1 MDTLQLDTIST
12 TISAIR
18 QEKQKLENEIT
29 TLLNNFTIKTGM
41 QIDDI
46 HYRNITNSYISGK
59 KQYIMAIVKIDIG
72 L

>member
-1 MDTLQLDTIST
+1 MDTLKPETIST

-41 QIDDI
+41 QIEDI
-46 HYRNITNSYISGK
+46 HYRNITSSYIGGK

>member
-1 MDTLQLDTIST
+1 MDTLQPETIST

-41 QIDDI
+41 KIEDI
-46 HYRNITNSYISGK
+46 HYKNITSSYVNGT
-59 KQYIMAIVKIDIG
+59 KQYIMAVVKIDIG